1 MGEARAPARDRQ
13 ELAKSRTE
21 WAEDRTILANERTF
35 GSWARTGLASLAVAL
50 GFQALFRST
59 EPTWLAQMG
68 ASVFVCVAM
77 VVFWAA
83 FASSR
88 KVLDRLNSHDGSPT
102 SRRRLLFVT
111 IAASIGSLTLLVALW
126 LL

>member
-1 MGEARAPARDRQ
+1 M
-13 ELAKSRTE
+13 T
-21 WAEDRTILANERTF
+21 
-35 GSWARTGLASLAVAL
+35 SLAVAL

-59 EPTWLAQMG
+59 EPTWLAQLG
-68 ASVFVCVAM
+68 ASVFVCVGM

-83 FASSR
+83 FASAH
-88 KVLDRLNSHDGSPT
+88 KVLNRLDSHDGSPT

-111 IAASIGSLTLLVALW
+111 VAATIGSLTLLLALW